1 MTTSIIKDDYYCSQ
15 KFWWATVEPERRSIA
30 SCCAATPSKINL
42 DWLKNNPGQLFNTP
56 ELQQE
61 RQDMLD
67 NLPVASCENTCWRA
81 ERSGLPSRRTV
92 MGSAQQ
98 THTDIVSNPQ
108 TLHIVLGSDCNLTCS
123 YCCKQY
129 STAWLRDINTNGP
142 YLDETRYLINTNDR
156 ILLKIGQN
164 AIKTS
169 NSYQLILDE
178 IKNVKGAEHVEI
190 TGGEPFLYNG
200 LPELVA
206 SIKYPVDIFTG
217 LGVDHKRL
225 AKILDQLPD
234 TVTFTIS
241 AENVGSLYEFNRYGN
256 TWNKFLQNFELIAAR
271 FKYRFCNVI
280 SNLTVHGLD
289 QFWSEFKTEN
299 DLTNFCTDPDYLSA
313 SVLDPVSKSLYGH
326 TKELSTTLAVE
337 STHTQKS
344 NLKKY
349 INEFA
354 SRRSITLDVFPAHFV
369 SWLHE

>member
-1 MTTSIIKDDYYCSQ
+1 MTASIIKDDYYCSQ

-30 SCCAATPSKINL
+30 SCCAASPSKINL

-61 RQDMLD
+61 RQAMLD
-67 NLPVASCENTCWRA
+67 NLPVASCESTCWRA

-92 MGSAQQ
+92 MGSFQR
-98 THTDIVSNPQ
+98 THTDITSNPQ
-108 TLHIVLGSDCNLTCS
+108 MLHIVLGSDCNLTCS
-123 YCCKQY
+123 YCCKQF
-129 STAWLRDINTNGP
+129 STAWLRDINNNGP
-142 YLDETRYLINTNDR
+142 YLDETRYSINTNDR
-156 ILLKIGQN
+156 ILLKMGQT
-164 AIKTS
+164 AIKNS

-178 IKNVKGAEHVEI
+178 IQNIKGADCVEI

-200 LPELVA
+200 LPDLVA

-234 TVTFTIS
+234 NVTFTIS

-280 SNLTVHGLD
+280 SNLTVHGLA
-289 QFWSEFKTEN
+289 QFHSEFKTQN

-313 SVLDPVSKSLYGH
+313 SVLDPISKSLYGY
-326 TKELSTTLAVE
+326 TKELSTTLAIE
-337 STHTQKS
+337 PTALQRA
-344 NLKKY
+344 NLKQY
-349 INEFA
+349 INEFV
-354 SRRSITLDVFPAHFV
+354 SRRTVTLDVFPAHFV